1 MFPADALAALLA
13 GFPARLL
20 PGNLQQRDHMLTYY
34 WDLAVRQSLS
44 GHLLIERTAILAAI
58 ILQSCPYR
66 LDDLVL

>member
-34 WDLAVRQSLS
+34 WDLAVRQSFS
-44 GHLLIERTAILAAI
+44 RRLLIERTAI